1 MSICQVI
8 QTVPESKGRSVG
20 GFTANVAKA
29 TVIEVDEK
37 EAGPMDGEVLK

>member
-20 GFTANVAKA
+20 GFTVNVAKA
-29 TVIEVDEK
+29 TVIELDGK
-37 EAGPMDGEVLK
+37 GAGPVDGEVLK